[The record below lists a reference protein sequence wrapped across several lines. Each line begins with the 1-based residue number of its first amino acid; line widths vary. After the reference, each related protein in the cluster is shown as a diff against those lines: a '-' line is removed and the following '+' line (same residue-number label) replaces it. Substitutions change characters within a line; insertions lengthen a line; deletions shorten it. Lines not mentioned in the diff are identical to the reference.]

1 MIGQEQSPL
10 HQQAT
15 GYGQQVSVIP
25 AQYNAFIFIICA
37 GCYI

>member
-15 GYGQQVSVIP
+15 GYGQQVSVIL
-25 AQYNAFIFIICA
+25 AQYNACIFIIYL
-37 GCYI
+37 G